1 MVAERSG
8 RLPVAAC
15 RLLVAG
21 CKASP
26 RFPFPDMNRNAD
38 VVGLNNALA
47 AHFTPLALDD
57 LIITRRDFPHWMRPD
72 LQRALADLFSTL
84 VDTRFC
90 GARVRNQDFEFRLSD
105 LADAGE
111 GIVAGPAEYQDV
123 DIGEARPIRCLTRG
137 LWLGERDGVRFAAL
151 LDVREGHRGLRARLE
166 IAAGPGEIPARVAA
180 QIADRLRRRAE
191 SGASW
196 RGKILVLERACD
208 DFDVAPAG
216 LRVEKAASVR
226 RADIVLPEKTLALI
240 ERNTLGFAQRA
251 EQLARLGL
259 SARKGVL
266 LYGPPGTGKTL
277 IARWLAGALQ
287 GYTKLIVTAG
297 HYGLLEE
304 TFEIARAL
312 QPALIVLEDVDLVG
326 GHRDGPFAIA
336 GSTLNLLLNE
346 MDGLTSEARMLFVL
360 TTNRPEVLEPALAA
374 RPGRV
379 DQVIE
384 VGLPGDA
391 ERRLLVERYAGGLR
405 VTEQLAV
412 QTAAKIGRVSPAF
425 IKELM
430 RRAAQAMLE
439 RGGEDALEVDD
450 IDRALADMLGA
461 GGRFA
466 ARMLGAEAAIGFADV
481 A

>member
-1 MVAERSG
+1 MER
-8 RLPVAAC
+8 
-15 RLLVAG
+15 
-21 CKASP
+21 KAYI
-26 RFPFPDMNRNAD
+26 
-38 VVGLNNALA
+38 VGFNNVLA
-47 AHFTPLALDD
+47 THFAPLALEE
-57 LIITRRDFPHWMRPD
+57 LVVTRRDFPHWMRPD
-72 LQRALADLFSTL
+72 LQRGLEALFSRL
-84 VDTRFC
+84 GNSRFY
-90 GARVRNQDFEFRLSD
+90 GARLRNDDLAFRLSD
-105 LADAGE
+105 LAEAGD

-123 DIGEARPIRCLTRG
+123 DVGEAQPVRCLTRG
-137 LWLGERDGVRFAAL
+137 LWLGERGGVRFAVL
-151 LDVREGHRGLRARLE
+151 LDVSEAYRVRARLE
-166 IAAGPGEIPARVAA
+166 IAVGPGEIETREAA
-180 QIADRLRRRAE
+180 QIVTELRARAE

-196 RGKILVLERACD
+196 RGKTLVLEAARD
-208 DFDVAPAG
+208 DFDVSPAG
-216 LRVEKAASVR
+216 FRVERASAVC

-240 ERNTLGFAQRA
+240 ERNTRGFAQRA

-259 SARKGVL
+259 SGRKGVL

-277 IARWLAGALQ
+277 IVRWLAGTLE

-297 HYGLLEE
+297 QYALLEE

-312 QPALIVLEDVDLVG
+312 QPAMIVLEDVDLVG
-326 GHRDGPFAIA
+326 GHRDGPFAA
-336 GSTLNLLLNE
+336 RGAMLNLLLNE
-346 MDGLTSEARMLFVL
+346 MDGLAPEARMLFVL

-384 VGLPGDA
+384 IGLPEEA

-405 VTEQLAV
+405 VSDDLAAA
-412 QTAAKIGRVSPAF
+412 TAAKIGRVSPAF

-439 RGGEDALEVDD
+439 RGAAEALEPDD

-466 ARMLGAEAAIGFADV
+466 ARMLGAEAAIGFAERTP

>member
-1 MVAERSG
+1 M
-8 RLPVAAC
+8 
-15 RLLVAG
+15 G
-21 CKASP
+21 CGLQGFSP
-26 RFPFPDMNRNAD
+26 FFFADMDRKTG
-38 VVGLNNALA
+38 VIGLNGILA
-47 AHFTPLALDD
+47 AHFAPLALDE
-57 LIITRRDFPHWMRPD
+57 LVVTRRDLPHWMRPD
-72 LQRALADLFSTL
+72 LQRGLEALFLRLRNS
-84 VDTRFC
+84 RFY
-90 GARVRNQDFEFRLSD
+90 GARVRNDDLAFRLSD
-105 LADAGE
+105 LAEAGD

-123 DIGEARPIRCLTRG
+123 DVGEAQPVRCLTRG
-137 LWLGERDGVRFAAL
+137 LWLGERAGVRFAVL
-151 LDVREGHRGLRARLE
+151 LDVSEAYRVRARVE
-166 IAAGPGEIPARVAA
+166 VAVGPGEIEAREAA
-180 QIADRLRRRAE
+180 QIVAELRTRAE

-196 RGKILVLERACD
+196 RGKTLVLESARD
-208 DFDVAPAG
+208 DFDVSPAG
-216 LRVEKAASVR
+216 FRVEKAAAVR
-226 RADIVLPEKTLALI
+226 RVDIVLAEKTLALI

-277 IARWLAGALQ
+277 VVRWLAGALD

-297 HYGLLEE
+297 HYALLEE

-312 QPALIVLEDVDLVG
+312 QPAMIVLEDVDLVG
-326 GHRDGPFAIA
+326 GHRDGPFAA
-336 GSTLNLLLNE
+336 RGAMLNLLLNE
-346 MDGLTSEARMLFVL
+346 MDGLAPEARMLFVL

-384 VGLPGDA
+384 IGLPGEA

-405 VTEQLAV
+405 VSDDLAAA
-412 QTAAKIGRVSPAF
+412 TAARIGHVSPAF

-439 RGGEDALEVDD
+439 RGGDDALEPNDV
-450 IDRALADMLGA
+450 DRALADMLGA

-466 ARMLGAEAAIGFADV
+466 ARMLGAEAAMGFADV